1 MQLRDRPALP
11 RHLLEELGPHHDAVR
26 ADDPLK
32 AARAVLDLVERMPSL
47 TGSVQRRSTWLAYAH
62 SLLGEVGDACPDD
75 VEVRLLACVAR
86 TALCAH
92 QTSAG
97 LAAAEHA
104 LVRAVETRD
113 RATEILIR
121 AARLPYLAHKSPV
134 DANRDLRL
142 MDTAWQL
149 LQASEAESTT
159 RTVWVQAEMLLA
171 RVAYHG
177 ATGNLV
183 SLRSELADIG
193 RLPLQRDEGLTFVAY
208 ASHASLAQLWMRSHR
223 PDRCAVSL
231 QDAAN
236 ICEAEASWS
245 ETANLRAAQSAIWM
259 QAQDFHAA
267 VSASLV
273 AVQAARKTAVQNA
286 HLDPWLGLPFDL
298 SQARSA
304 ADGVTVMAEA
314 VLAAQDIGDAVA
326 FQVAALAMVAFYLAD
341 DRALEALDA
350 ISEAREVAKSLH
362 DGSVGPVLN
371 SVAEALLS
379 HLGVFKG

>member
-11 RHLLEELGPHHDAVR
+11 RHLLDELGPQHAAVR
-26 ADDPLK
+26 ADDALV
-32 AARAVLDLVERMPSL
+32 AAHAVLDLVERMPAL

-62 SLLGEVGDACPDD
+62 SLIAEFGDGCPDD
-75 VEVRLLACVAR
+75 VEVQLLACVAR

-149 LQASEAESTT
+149 LQAGPAGASPRA
-159 RTVWVQAEMLLA
+159 VWVQAEMLLA

-177 ATGNLV
+177 ATGNLTQ
-183 SLRSELADIG
+183 LRSELAEIG

-208 ASHASLAQLWMRSHR
+208 ASHASLAQLWLRSQR
-223 PDRCAVSL
+223 PERAAVSL

-236 ICEAEASWS
+236 ICEAEGAWS
-245 ETANLRAAQSAIWM
+245 ETASLRAAQSAIWM

-267 VSASLV
+267 VSAALV
-273 AVQAARKTAVQNA
+273 AVQAARKTSVQNA

-326 FQVAALAMVAFYLAD
+326 FQVGALAMVAFYLAD

-362 DGSVGPVLN
+362 DANVGPVLN
-371 SVAEALLS
+371 AVAEGLLA

>member
-11 RHLLEELGPHHDAVR
+11 RHLLADLGVGNDAVR
-26 ADDPLK
+26 ADDPLV
-32 AARAVLDLVERMPSL
+32 AAGAVLDLVERMAAL
-47 TGSVQRRSTWLAYAH
+47 TGSVQRRSAWLAYAH
-62 SLLGEVGDACPDD
+62 SLLAELGDACPDD

-97 LAAAEHA
+97 LAAAEQA

-134 DANRDLRL
+134 DANRDVRL
-142 MDTAWQL
+142 MDTAWQM
-149 LQASEAESTT
+149 LQAAANCTT
-159 RTVWVQAEMLLA
+159 PRAVWVHAEMLLA

-177 ATGNLV
+177 ATGHLAQ
-183 SLRSELADIG
+183 LRSELAEIG

-208 ASHASLAQLWMRSHR
+208 ASHASLAQLWLRSHR
-223 PDRCAVSL
+223 PDRAAVSL

-236 ICEAEASWS
+236 ICEAESAWS
-245 ETANLRAAQSAIWM
+245 ETANLRAAQAAVWM
-259 QAQDFHAA
+259 LAQDFHAA
-267 VSASLV
+267 VSAAQV
-273 AVQAARKTAVQNA
+273 AVQAARRTTVQNA
-286 HLDPWLGLPFDL
+286 HLDPWLGMPFDM
-298 SQARSA
+298 SQARFA
-304 ADGVTVMAEA
+304 ADGVTAMAEA
-314 VLAAQDIGDAVA
+314 VLAAQDLGDAVA
-326 FQVAALAMVAFYLAD
+326 FQVGALAMTAFYLAD

-350 ISEAREVAKSLH
+350 LSEAREVAKSLH
-362 DGSVGPVLN
+362 DAGVGPALHG
-371 SVAEALLS
+371 VAEALLA